1 MSKPSIAE
9 LLIQS
14 GHTTFTV
21 DLLTRAIKTL
31 YGQVGAGLDERNWAT
46 ILTSTNALASAESA
60 LVGMYQSAGYLLR
73 NANHLVGRGYNEF
86 QIELTYRQI
95 YNELGI
101 AYSPSWALNTG
112 FQRASEM
119 TLEQLLAITS
129 VVNLPI
135 PTLTITATEAGLS
148 VTLSEGG
155 TLFMSVSGN
164 IGNYAAGTS
173 LLLEQNAISTGL
185 LTLTGS
191 TSNKTSTATTA
202 LVTLGTAN
210 FDVFMLQN
218 RENFAFFGAGN
229 DLILG
234 NAQNDYINGGVGSD
248 QLFGRNGSDTLVGG
262 AGRDEL
268 FGDEGN
274 DVLFGGNDDDFLFG
288 GNDNDFL
295 FGGNGTDRL
304 DGGIGVDNLN
314 GDAGQDILFG
324 SNGDDT
330 LTGGLGW
337 DELEGGA
344 GTDYLFLNSGDLE
357 QEVVFLSIN
366 NDGFDVIDGFHFGGG
381 IGGLGFDRMNLTAPA
396 GLGLIGGAADVLTT
410 NINDGIG
417 TTADLNGDTAASVG
431 LSLNRIVGPTDHLGV
446 GTTIANAVTRAER
459 QLTDGLFDFL
469 GNTTAANQ
477 GALALLTDNGTN
489 HYLFLVVDANNN
501 HLTDI
506 GEVTLV
512 AVFTNSTNINSMT
525 MTDFNTAAG

>member
-9 LLIQS
+9 LITRS
-14 GHTTFTV
+14 GHTTFTGELV
-21 DLLTRAIKTL
+21 TRAIKTL
-31 YGQVGAGLDERNWAT
+31 YGQIGAGLDERNWTT
-46 ILTSTNALASAESA
+46 ILATSNALASAETG
-60 LVGMYQSAGYLLR
+60 LVSMYQSAGYLLR

-101 AYSPSWALNTG
+101 AYSPTWALNTG

-119 TLEQLLAITS
+119 TWEQLLAITS

-135 PTLTITATEAGLS
+135 PTLTFTATEAGLT
-148 VTLSEGG
+148 VTLSEAG

-173 LLLEQNAISTGL
+173 LLLEQNAISTGF

-202 LVTLGTAN
+202 FVTLGR
-210 FDVFMLQN
+210 VLGEMLFLGN
-218 RENFAFFGAGN
+218 RENFAFSGNGNDIVIGGNQSNYLNGGAGS
-229 DLILG
+229 DILE
-234 NAQNDYINGGVGSD
+234 GGVGSD
-248 QLFGRNGSDTLVGG
+248 TLAGGSGADILEGRAGNDLLFG
-262 AGRDEL
+262 
-268 FGDEGN
+268 GDDG
-274 DVLFGGNDDDFLFG
+274 DILQGGNDDD
-288 GNDNDFL
+288 
-295 FGGNGTDRL
+295 
-304 DGGIGVDNLN
+304 NLN
-314 GDAGQDILFG
+314 GGAGQDILIGG
-324 SNGDDT
+324 SGNDT

-337 DELEGGA
+337 DTLEGGA

-357 QEVVFLSIN
+357 QEVVNLNIN
-366 NDGFDVIDGFHFGGG
+366 NEGFDVIDGFHFGGG
-381 IGGLGFDRMNLTAPA
+381 VGGFGFDRMNLTTLVV
-396 GLGLIGGAADVLTT
+396 LGLIGGAANALTT

-431 LSLNRIVGPTDHLGV
+431 LSLNRIAGADDQLGA
-446 GTTIANAVTRAER
+446 GTTIANAVTRAE
-459 QLTDGLFDFL
+459 LELSDGGVDFL

-501 HLTDI
+501 QVTNA
-506 GEVTLV
+506 GEVTLIS
-512 AVFTNSTNINSMT
+512 VFTNSTNINNMT
-525 MTDFNTAAG
+525 MIDFNTAAGQKKLG